1 MKDYLLDTDIC
12 IAILKNNYDVFQKV
26 LATGQKHCHIS
37 EITIAELYYGAA
49 KSGKQHH
56 FDDITKIEN
65 LFDVIPMYSSLKT
78 YGRIKA
84 SLEQKGMRIDD
95 FDLLI
100 GATALQNKMCIV
112 TGNIKHLSRI
122 PNIEIDNWL
131 ATTQA

>member
-12 IAILKNNYDVFQKV
+12 IAILKNNHDVFQKV
-26 LATGQKHCHIS
+26 LAAGQRHCHIS